1 MQLLGHLIVRLVS
14 VIFALLMGILAA
26 TMFLSLGIVRD
37 VVDPAMQFH
46 FDTGADG
53 FLVPLF
59 GLIASPFVAAAVM
72 APALLVIAFAELMR
86 WRGMITNL
94 ILGGIVAV
102 FVGWQQF
109 LLDVNPPLSDGTLIV
124 LLAAGFVGGF
134 VYWIIAG
141 RSAGNWLEDRRPRSE
156 PEE

>member
-14 VIFALLMGILAA
+14 VTFALFLGILSA

-53 FLVPLF
+53 FLIPLF

-94 ILGGIVAV
+94 LLGGVVAV

-109 LLDVNPPLSDGTLIV
+109 LLDESQSISDGTLVV

-134 VYWIIAG
+134 VYWTIAG
-141 RSAGNWLEDRRPRSE
+141 RSAGNWLEERRPRSE